1 MDIPLQTVVL
11 SYLLVYI
18 LGIGSGLLVC
28 CRWKSKFMSRSSSSM
43 GSGCGMPTVAGRPLE
58 PQPVI
63 HEIKLTNQ

>member
-1 MDIPLQTVVL
+1 MNIPWQTVIL

-18 LGIGSGLLVC
+18 VGIGSGLLVC

-43 GSGCGMPTVAGRPLE
+43 DAGLPTVAGRPLE

>member
-1 MDIPLQTVVL
+1 MDIPLQTVIL

-43 GSGCGMPTVAGRPLE
+43 DAGLPTVAGRPLE